1 MHQSIELGVLRMEG
15 LLKEHLIQIIL
26 LMRKL
31 SQEKPCQAM
40 GRPGCTAGSG
50 TRHPSS
56 PALQVTGSVLMAF
69 SFSCRPPC
77 GLLHSLTLHHELP
90 AKNTEF
96 FLYSAYL
103 YPPNGNSFSC
113 LNLCQKIYR
122 DEIFLSRNSTLVF
135 PNLGVESSKHLSDSE
150 SQPSEGKKNFL
161 CVPS

>member
-1 MHQSIELGVLRMEG
+1 MRQSIDLGELRMEG

-50 TRHPSS
+50 TRRPSP
-56 PALQVTGSVLMAF
+56 PALQVTVSVLMAF
-69 SFSCRPPC
+69 WFSCRPPC
-77 GLLHSLTLHHELP
+77 GLLHSPTLHHELP

-103 YPPNGNSFSC
+103 
-113 LNLCQKIYR
+113 
-122 DEIFLSRNSTLVF
+122 
-135 PNLGVESSKHLSDSE
+135 
-150 SQPSEGKKNFL
+150 
-161 CVPS
+161 